1 LFGLYVTNLRRDME
15 KSNRLKVNQEEM
27 KNLTRQAGQEGS

>member
-1 LFGLYVTNLRRDME
+1 LFALFVTNLRKDME
-15 KSNRLKVNQEEM
+15 KSKRLKVNEEEM